1 MSLHFE
7 QFELRAFGPFTGT
20 TLELGPPGDG
30 ALHVI
35 CGPNEAGKTTA
46 QRAICDFLFGIPA
59 QTPDGHT
66 HNYEDLRL
74 GATVLDGD
82 GKRHQLVRRKGK
94 VRTLL
99 DSNGEPVDESILVE
113 MLGGLT
119 REPFLS
125 MFSITHE
132 SLVVGGKAL
141 LAADG
146 NLGES
151 LFSASLGAAGLH
163 QLRSALKTE
172 ADGLFRLRA
181 TSTRIARAQADL
193 VAAES
198 RLAEATL
205 RVNTYLKHNRTL
217 KAAREEREEL
227 IATLDAK
234 RQEQRRRDRLRVVLP
249 RLAERSGALD
259 ELDSLA
265 AVPELPADSEERR
278 LRVEQDLITHR
289 QQVKHLQDR
298 VERLTTEVD
307 AQQPDSA
314 LLKRAEAITGLHDR
328 LETAREGRVDL
339 DRQTAKAQAFTTA
352 AKSVL
357 AEIDPELPPD
367 EASQLR
373 ITDADR
379 YKVEEALQAHSGLNT
394 RLDES
399 EQALAEAESAIQQL
413 EAELKAIE
421 HPENTDSLAVAIAE
435 ARPHG
440 QIEER
445 ITKCKASLADAKEAL
460 ELDLSALSPPATID
474 SLLESPWPDQTAVAQ
489 FTQRDDQLRGG
500 EQDLASRRE
509 AIEREARSLDEKSQN
524 PAGSDELPSEKDL
537 FEARE
542 ARDRLWPG
550 IRARLENGDEPA
562 VDPDAF
568 EERVGG
574 ADQIAD
580 RLREEADAVAH
591 QEQLAK
597 RKHSLEVDLAE
608 VEKHARDLRS
618 ERKSF
623 EREWTALW
631 KSTGIKPRT
640 PREMD
645 RWLERRSLTI
655 ERSSTVRRLQR
666 ELDGE
671 EALLERHT
679 TALRSE
685 LQQTSVAHMAERAQT
700 LSALITIAEDCNEAA
715 IRLAKERHRLEQ
727 ELNSQR
733 TVAEK
738 HRGRVTERNQELE
751 AWRSDWTKVTTDLG
765 WSSNIGPD
773 QARRQ
778 LERVVD
784 LSNQL
789 RDAEQSNGRAEGI
802 HQRLAQFDH
811 DVQVVVAELRLD
823 LDELSTA
830 DVVAELA
837 RRLAK
842 EKVTD
847 ERRRTIG
854 EQLATAEEDLQSAEI
869 AVKRGEDELASLV
882 ELAGVAKLEE
892 LPTVEH
898 QSARAASLREHVPTL
913 EQEIVAAG
921 EEPLADLL
929 KACEGLDV
937 DSLGA
942 RSQGAEEEIDQ
953 AEHNLHEINER
964 IGALESEQRQMET
977 GPNAAAASQE
987 VEQRRSELRE
997 LVDRYLHCHVATW
1010 ALTEAIDAYR
1020 REHKG
1025 PLLQRAEELFPRL
1038 TNGRF
1043 QGLEVDHDSNDE
1055 PILVGIREDG
1065 KRLSVKAMSEGARE
1079 QLYLSLRQASIE
1091 RHIDLHGAVPV
1102 ILDDVVL
1109 HSDPTRKK
1117 AILRSLAELGRRT
1130 QVITFTHDPQVIALA
1145 QSSVHPDLLTVH
1157 EFGDGEITGALQFEI
1172 SKAEVRQID
1181 ERRAA

>member
-7 QFELRAFGPFTGT
+7 KFELRAFGPFTDT
-20 TLELGPPGDG
+20 ILKLGPPGDG

-46 QRAICDFLFGIPA
+46 QRAVCDFLFGIPA

-66 HNYEDLRL
+66 HSYEDLRL

-99 DSNGEPVDESILVE
+99 DSTGEPVDESILAE

-119 REPFLS
+119 RDPFLS

-151 LFSASLGAAGLH
+151 LFSASLGTAGLH
-163 QLRSALKTE
+163 QLRCALRNE
-172 ADGLFRLRA
+172 ADDLFRPRA
-181 TSTRIARAQADL
+181 NSTSIARAQADL

-198 RLAEATL
+198 RLTDATL
-205 RVNTYLKHNRTL
+205 RANTYLKHNRML
-217 KAAREEREEL
+217 KAAVNESKEL
-227 IATLDAK
+227 VAILDAK

-249 RLAERSGALD
+249 KLAERSEALD

-265 AVPELPADSEERR
+265 GVPELPADSEERR

-289 QQVKHLQDR
+289 QQVKYLQDR

-314 LLKRAEAITGLHDR
+314 LLQRAEAITGLHDR
-328 LETAREGRVDL
+328 LETAREGCADL
-339 DRQTAKAQAFTTA
+339 DRQTAKAEAFTTS

-367 EASQLR
+367 EGNQLR

-379 YKVEEALQAHSGLNT
+379 SKVEETLQAHSGLTT
-394 RLDES
+394 RLDDS
-399 EQALAEAESAIQQL
+399 EQGLAEAESAIQQL
-413 EAELKAIE
+413 EGELNAIE
-421 HPENTDSLAVAIAE
+421 PPENTDSLAVAIAE
-435 ARPHG
+435 ARPHA
-440 QIEER
+440 QIEAR

-460 ELDLSALSPPATID
+460 ELDLSALSPPVSID
-474 SLLESPWPDQTAVAQ
+474 SLLEGPWPDQAAVAQ
-489 FTQRDDQLRGG
+489 FTQRDEQLRAA
-500 EQDLASRRE
+500 EQDFANRQE
-509 AIEREARSLDEKSQN
+509 AIERETRSLDEKSPS
-524 PAGSDELPSEKDL
+524 PAGSGKLPSETDL
-537 FEARE
+537 IEARE
-542 ARDRLWPG
+542 TRDGLWSG
-550 IRARLENGDEPA
+550 IRTRLEGGNEPA
-562 VDPDAF
+562 VDPDEF
-568 EERVGG
+568 EKHVGG
-574 ADQIAD
+574 ADQVAD

-591 QEQLAK
+591 QEQLAE
-597 RKHSLEVDLAE
+597 RKQSLEVELIE
-608 VEKHARDLRS
+608 VEERGRSLQS
-618 ERKSF
+618 ERTSF
-623 EREWTALW
+623 GGEWRTLW
-631 KSTGIKPRT
+631 NSTDIEPRT
-640 PREMD
+640 PKEMD
-645 RWLERRSLTI
+645 RWLERRSLMV

-671 EALLERHT
+671 ATLLERHT

-685 LQQTSVAHMAERAQT
+685 LQQTSIAGMAKGAQT
-700 LSALITIAEDCNEAA
+700 LSALITIAEDHTEAA
-715 IRLAKERHRLEQ
+715 IRLAEEQRRLEQ

-733 TVAEK
+733 TGADK
-738 HRGRVTERNQELE
+738 YRGRVTERNQELE
-751 AWRSDWTKVTTDLG
+751 AWRSDWTKITTDLG

-789 RDAEQSNGRAEGI
+789 RDAEQSNARAEGI
-802 HQRLAQFDH
+802 RQRLAQFDH
-811 DVQVVVAELRLD
+811 DVQAVVAELHLD
-823 LDELSTA
+823 LGELSTA
-830 DVVAELA
+830 DAVAELS
-837 RRLAK
+837 RRLEQAK
-842 EKVTD
+842 ATD

-854 EQLATAEEDLQSAEI
+854 EQLATAKDDLRSAEI
-869 AVKRGEDELASLV
+869 AVQRGEDELAALV
-882 ELAGVAKLEE
+882 EMASVDKLEE
-892 LPTVEH
+892 LATVER

-913 EQEIVAAG
+913 EQEIVAVG
-921 EEPLADLL
+921 EEPVSDLL

-937 DSLGA
+937 DSLDA

-953 AEHNLHEINER
+953 AEYNLRDINAR
-964 IGALESEQRQMET
+964 IGALESEQRQMES
-977 GPNAAAASQE
+977 GPSAAAAGQE
-987 VEQRRSELRE
+987 VEQRRAELRE
-997 LVDRYLHCHVATW
+997 LVDRYLHCHVAAW

-1025 PLLQRAEELFPRL
+1025 PLLERAEELFPRL

-1043 QGLEVDHDSNDE
+1043 QGLEVDLDSNDE
-1055 PILVGIREDG
+1055 PILIGIREDG

-1091 RHIDLHGAVPV
+1091 RHIDLYGAVPV

-1117 AILRSLAELGRRT
+1117 AILRSLAELGQRT

-1157 EFGDGEITGALQFEI
+1157 EFGDGEITGALQSEI